1 MFTDFASLD
10 EWAFSA
16 SDWRFSL
23 SQFEPRMP
31 RLISIETEA
40 DLASAVDEAVKVLLS
55 GGVVGLPGSTSYSAA
70 MLASS
75 SGSLESIKQGNRG
88 LLLAIQ
94 DESQVQDIAPDLPIR
109 LRRLLDRCW
118 PGPLIARVPTQ
129 DGAFQ
134 SLVKEVRDALADGG
148 LVPVTAPDDPA
159 VMSVMSKL
167 GEPLVLTSDVGDAG
181 QLTTAAEFMD
191 AFQDAELVLDTG
203 SVPYQAPASVV
214 EVSESDFQIV
224 SAGILS
230 EQAIHVSACRIYL
243 FVCTGNTCRSPL
255 AEGLFRN
262 LLAERLQCS
271 PDKLFDLGY
280 LVQSAGLA
288 AASGSPASRESV
300 EILLKRDIDI
310 SGHVSQPLS
319 EQLLEA
325 SDSIFTMTNGHRDA
339 ILRFR
344 ADLGPKVQVLRR
356 TGEDVVDPIGGGMAE
371 YERCE
376 REIEESLRAIIGSDF
391 DEGC

>member
-1 MFTDFASLD
+1 
-10 EWAFSA
+10 
-16 SDWRFSL
+16 
-23 SQFEPRMP
+23 MP
-31 RLISIETEA
+31 RLLSIETEA
-40 DLASAVDEAVKVLLS
+40 ELANAVGEAVKALQA
-55 GGVVGLPGSTSYSAA
+55 GRVVGLRGSTTYSAA
-70 MLASS
+70 TLASS
-75 SGSLESIKQGNRG
+75 SASLQAATQGDRQ
-88 LLLAIQ
+88 LWLAVH
-94 DESQVQDIAPDLPIR
+94 DESQAQDIAPDLPIR

-118 PGPLIARVPTQ
+118 PGPLIARVPTK

-134 SLVKEVRDALADGG
+134 SLVQEAQDALTDGD
-148 LVPVTAPDDPA
+148 LVPVVAPDDPTI
-159 VMSVMSKL
+159 MSVMSKVA
-167 GEPLVLTSDVGDAG
+167 EPLVLTSDVGAAG
-181 QLTTAAEFMD
+181 QLSTAAEFTD
-191 AFQDAELVLDTG
+191 AFPAAELVLDTG

-214 EVSESDFQIV
+214 EVSGSDFTIV

-230 EQAIHVSACRIYL
+230 EHAINLSACRIYL

-262 LLAERLQCS
+262 LLAERLQC
-271 PDKLFDLGY
+271 PPEKLFELGY

-300 EILLKRDIDI
+300 EILLNRNIDI
-310 SGHVSQPLS
+310 SSHVSQPLS

-344 ADLGPKVQVLRR
+344 ADLGPKVHVLRR

-371 YERCE
+371 YKRCE